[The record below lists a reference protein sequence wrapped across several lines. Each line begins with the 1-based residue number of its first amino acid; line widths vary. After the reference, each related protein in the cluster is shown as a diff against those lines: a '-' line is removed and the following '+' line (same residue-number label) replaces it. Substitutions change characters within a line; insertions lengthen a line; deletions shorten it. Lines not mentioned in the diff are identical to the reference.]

1 MRGRNMVIP
10 NKFIQHYSKLIYF
23 LLLSLGFL
31 SITGCSRYVKI
42 YLQAATDLNN
52 GGNPVVVRLY
62 QLTTDVNFKNE
73 TSESFWRN
81 EKNSFDRDMVGK
93 PQEIMLHPREVL
105 KLEKVKVLDDTKY
118 IGVAAD
124 FYKPDK
130 DQWHYLID
138 ISMYEGDELLV
149 VVRKNTLV
157 ITEVKE

>member
-1 MRGRNMVIP
+1 
-10 NKFIQHYSKLIYF
+10 
-23 LLLSLGFL
+23 
-31 SITGCSRYVKI
+31 
-42 YLQAATDLNN
+42 
-52 GGNPVVVRLY
+52 
-62 QLTTDVNFKNE
+62 
-73 TSESFWRN
+73 
-81 EKNSFDRDMVGK
+81 MVGK

>member
-1 MRGRNMVIP
+1 MTTNIIRHHCIR
-10 NKFIQHYSKLIYF
+10 FINF
-23 LLLSLGFL
+23 LLLSLVFL
-31 SITGCSRYVKI
+31 SIAGCSRYVKI

-62 QLTTDVNFKNE
+62 QLTTDVNFKSE

-81 EKNSFDRDMVGK
+81 EKNSFERDMVGN

-105 KLEKVKVLDDTKY
+105 KLEKVKILDDTKF

-138 ISMYEGDELLV
+138 ISIYEKDELLV

>member
-1 MRGRNMVIP
+1 MTE
-10 NKFIQHYSKLIYF
+10 HKLICKNTKIDCVII
-23 LLLSLGFL
+23 LCLVFL
-31 SITGCSRYVKI
+31 SIAGCSRHVRV
-42 YLQAATDLNN
+42 YLQASNDLNN

-81 EKNSFDRDMVGK
+81 EQNSFDKDIVGK
-93 PQEIMLHPREVL
+93 PQEIILHPREVL
-105 KLEKVKVLDDTKY
+105 KLEKVEILDDTRF

-138 ISMYEGDELLV
+138 VSIYEGDELLV

>member
-1 MRGRNMVIP
+1 MAWRDRMTEN
-10 NKFIQHYSKLIYF
+10 NLIYKNAKYNSVIIFCLVF
-23 LLLSLGFL
+23 LTIS
-31 SITGCSRYVKI
+31 GCSRYVRI
-42 YLQAATDLNN
+42 YLQAANDLNN

-62 QLTTDVNFKNE
+62 QLTTDVNFKSE

-81 EKNSFDRDMVGK
+81 EQNSFDRDLVGK
-93 PQEIMLHPREVL
+93 PQEIILHPREVL
-105 KLEKVKVLDDTKY
+105 KIEKVEILDDTKF

-130 DQWHYLID
+130 DQWQYLID
-138 ISMYEGDELLV
+138 ISIFEGNELLV

>member
-1 MRGRNMVIP
+1 MLQTSISQKLQTNWVI
-10 NKFIQHYSKLIYF
+10 ILCIV
-23 LLLSLGFL
+23 LLA
-31 SITGCSRYVKI
+31 ITGCSRHVKV
-42 YLQAATDLNN
+42 YFQAANDLNN

-62 QLTTDVNFKNE
+62 QLTTDVNFKSV

-81 EKNSFDRDMVGK
+81 EQKSFDKDIVGK

-105 KLEKVKVLDDTKY
+105 KLEKLEILDDTRF

-138 ISMYEGDELLV
+138 VSIYEGDELLV
-149 VVRKNTLV
+149 AVRKNNLV
-157 ITEVKE
+157 ITEVKD

>member
-1 MRGRNMVIP
+1 VTV
-10 NKFIQHYSKLIYF
+10 HKLICRNKKYNYIIV
-23 LLLSLGFL
+23 LCLAYLTIS
-31 SITGCSRYVKI
+31 GCTRYVRI
-42 YLQAATDLNN
+42 YLQAANDLNN

-62 QLTTDVNFKNE
+62 QLTTDVNFKSE

-81 EKNSFDRDMVGK
+81 EQSSFDRDLVGK
-93 PQEIMLHPREVL
+93 PQEIILHPREVL
-105 KLEKVKVLDDTKY
+105 KIEKVEILDDTRF

-130 DQWHYLID
+130 DQWQYLID
-138 ISMYEGDELLV
+138 ISIFEGNELLV

>member
-1 MRGRNMVIP
+1 MQGAN
-10 NKFIQHYSKLIYF
+10 
-23 LLLSLGFL
+23 
-31 SITGCSRYVKI
+31 
-42 YLQAATDLNN
+42 DLNN

-62 QLTTDVNFKNE
+62 QLTTDVNFKSE

-105 KLEKVKVLDDTKY
+105 KLEKIKILDDTKF

-138 ISMYEGDELLV
+138 VSIYEGDELLV

-157 ITEVKE
+157 ITEVKD